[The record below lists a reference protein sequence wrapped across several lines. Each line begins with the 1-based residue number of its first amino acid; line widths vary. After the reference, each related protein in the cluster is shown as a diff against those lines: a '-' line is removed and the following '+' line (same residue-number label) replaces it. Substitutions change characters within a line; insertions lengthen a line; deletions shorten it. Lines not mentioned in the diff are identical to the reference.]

1 MVYVYSIIIIVVL
14 ILLKR
19 MVKIVPRDSICI
31 IEKQLK
37 YHKTLQPGFHII
49 SPFVSARIVPVEKR
63 EGVPVTQEISFGD
76 SSKQKLTVRTTFLLW
91 DPYTPFFTFEKLDEE
106 MSSKALE
113 ELSILAAKVTKSEF
127 EKNFDEIKK
136 KCLESLNQFG
146 KEYGIEFTGLDISE

>member
-19 MVKIVPRDSICI
+19 MIKIVPRDSICI

-37 YHKTLQPGFHII
+37 YHKTLRPGFHII

-63 EGVPVTQEISFGD
+63 EGFPVTQEISFGD

-113 ELSILAAKVTKSEF
+113 ELSKLAAKVTKSEF

>member
-19 MVKIVPRDSICI
+19 MIKIVPRDSICI

-37 YHKTLQPGFHII
+37 YHKTLRPGFHII

-63 EGVPVTQEISFGD
+63 EGEISFGD

-91 DPYTPFFTFEKLDEE
+91 DPYTPFFTFEKLDQE

-113 ELSILAAKVTKSEF
+113 ELSKLAAKVTKSEF

>member
-1 MVYVYSIIIIVVL
+1 MVYVYSVIIITVL

-19 MVKIVPRDSICI
+19 MIKIVPHDSICI

-37 YHKTLQPGFHII
+37 YHKTLQPGFHIT

-63 EGVPVTQEISFGD
+63 EGALVTQDISFGD
-76 SSKQKLTVRTTFLLW
+76 SSKQKVTVRVTFLLW

-106 MSSKALE
+106 MSNKALQ
-113 ELSILAAKVTKSEF
+113 ELSKLAAKITKSEF
-127 EKNFDEIKK
+127 EKNLADVKK

-146 KEYGIEFTGLDISE
+146 REYSIQFTELDISE